1 MNDSIKKI
9 LDDINYEKKQITI
22 KKCPK
27 RHDKFISLSIPS
39 APEVFKNFANIY
51 TKLENL
57 IDIIKFQNNQ
67 IECLKDKINDYQCEN
82 PEDSDAFCCSKLT
95 DKKQQ
100 ITINLRGL
108 CEFCPEQFS
117 KNRELYGYIP
127 YGKLSKG
134 EYYRICEICEKSRI
148 ISDGNPEISQKKPLN

>member
-27 RHDKFISLSIPS
+27 MSIPL

-67 IECLKDKINDYQCEN
+67 ILCLKDRINDYQCEN
-82 PEDSDAFCCSKLT
+82 PEDSDAFCCSKLK
-95 DKKQQ
+95 DKKQK

-148 ISDGNPEISQKKPLN
+148 ISGGNPEISQKKPLN